1 MSRSG
6 KFFVLDGPDGGGKT
20 TQISLLQDA
29 LISMGREVVMT
40 RAPGGTQTGEKIRGI
55 ILDPSNTQIS
65 IRTEL
70 FLYMACRAQLV
81 EELIAPSIERGDI
94 VLCDRFLSSSV
105 VYQGAA
111 GKLGVEAVQ
120 QIGDFCI
127 RGNEPDLTII
137 LDVNLETGAARRSH
151 RSADRIELRDKEYQE
166 KVREGFLSLA
176 ASDPKRFKIVN
187 SSRSID
193 EIHLE
198 ILELVKH
205 AL

>member
-1 MSRSG
+1 MLRSG

-29 LISMGREVVMT
+29 LISIGRKVVMT
-40 RAPGGTQTGEKIRGI
+40 REPGGTQTGEKIRGI
-55 ILDPSNTQIS
+55 ILDPSSTQIS

-111 GKLGVEAVQ
+111 GKLGAEAVQ

-127 RGNEPDLTII
+127 IGNEPDLTII

-151 RSADRIELRDKEYQE
+151 RSADRIEQRDKEYQE

-176 ASDPKRFKIVN
+176 ASDTKRFKIVD